1 MKRALALLA
10 LTALAP
16 GMGGCVAAIPIA
28 SAALMGES
36 ALSGNRAKDEAPVP
50 ALAAPPADIANA
62 TPTVAPEPVP
72 SKPVEAKPVEARS
85 SDARPAQL
93 VETPKIEPAAGQGAA
108 ELPATV
114 PSAATQPAMV
124 STDAS
129 PTGPTP
135 SLASE
140 TAAQIGPTAAETV
153 PDPVY
158 DGLFA
163 TVTRIAQ
170 RLPSSREKRY
180 SAILGDAGSLRP
192 DRTECRTGKTAVLVD
207 LDPANGLAPLVQDAT
222 ASARLNR
229 ILDGLRAQDVAILWL
244 SGRRA
249 EDAVEL
255 RQALTHSGLDPTRVD
270 PLYLVRFINESKS
283 TRRADAAQDF
293 CVVAVMGDAWQ
304 DFDPLFTD
312 AEEPTATAAFSA
324 LIGDAWFL
332 APPPLDPKG

>member
-1 MKRALALLA
+1 MKRAMALLA

-36 ALSGNRAKDEAPVP
+36 ALSGNRAKDDAPVP
-50 ALAAPPADIANA
+50 ALASPPVDIASA
-62 TPTVAPEPVP
+62 TPAVTPKPVP
-72 SKPVEAKPVEARS
+72 PKPVEAKPIEPG
-85 SDARPAQL
+85 PAQL
-93 VETPKIEPAAGQGAA
+93 AETPKIEPAAGQGVV
-108 ELPATV
+108 ELPPTA
-114 PSAATQPAMV
+114 PPAEAQPAM
-124 STDAS
+124 AS
-129 PTGPTP
+129 AKISPAGPTP
-135 SLASE
+135 GLASE
-140 TAAQIGPTAAETV
+140 TTAPIGPAAAETL

-180 SAILGDAGSLRP
+180 SAILRDAGSLRP

-207 LDPANGLAPLVQDAT
+207 LDPANGLAPLAQDAT
-222 ASARLNR
+222 ASARLSR

-304 DFDPLFTD
+304 DFDPHFTD
-312 AEEPTATAAFSA
+312 AEEPATAAAFDA

>member
-16 GMGGCVAAIPIA
+16 GLGGCVAAIPIA

-36 ALSGNRAKDEAPVP
+36 ALSGNRAKDDARVT
-50 ALAAPPADIANA
+50 ALASPPAEIASA
-62 TPTVAPEPVP
+62 APAIGPIPVEPEP
-72 SKPVEAKPVEARS
+72 AK
-85 SDARPAQL
+85 L
-93 VETPKIEPAAGQGAA
+93 VETRTIEQASGRDVV
-108 ELPATV
+108 ELPAIDPTAETT
-114 PSAATQPAMV
+114 PTMAP
-124 STDAS
+124 AS
-129 PTGPTP
+129 PSPAGPTP
-135 SLASE
+135 GLASG
-140 TAAQIGPTAAETV
+140 TMAPIGPAAAETI

-158 DGLFA
+158 DALFA

-180 SAILGDAGSLRP
+180 SAILRDAGNLMP
-192 DRTECRTGKTAVLVD
+192 DRTECRIGKTAVLVD
-207 LDPANGLAPLVQDAT
+207 LDPANGVAPLAKDAT

-255 RQALTHSGLDPTRVD
+255 REALAHSGLDPTRVD

-312 AEEPTATAAFSA
+312 AEEPTATAAFNA